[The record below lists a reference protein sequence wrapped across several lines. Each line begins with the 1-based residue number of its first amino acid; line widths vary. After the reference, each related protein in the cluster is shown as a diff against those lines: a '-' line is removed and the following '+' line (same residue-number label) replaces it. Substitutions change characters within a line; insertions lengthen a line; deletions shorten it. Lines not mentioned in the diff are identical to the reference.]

1 MTPEEF
7 KENYLM
13 NPEIRKT
20 MLTKTI
26 RYLRDSGDFDFDK
39 YADEEDS
46 DFTAFTPIDWRK
58 LLKVPRDQG
67 NCGSCWTFATAG
79 VVEGAVAKKYGKN
92 DYLSTQE
99 LVDCDKR
106 NNGCNGGIFDGA
118 FAYAVKSGLSLEV
131 NYPYKGK
138 QGICKVPASKTKYR
152 LASFTYCSNYTS
164 DKMCTEEIA
173 YKNLSKGPTAV
184 GIDGSVIQLYK
195 SGIFSGGCEEDNHA
209 VVVVGWGSSF
219 GQEYWIVRNSWSTS
233 WGEAGHIRIARN
245 TANNYSCFVANES
258 WSVTAS

>member
-1 MTPEEF
+1 MKSLRLVFCLLALALVSCSDELKANIINSFMNGPPKELFKVFHLIHEKEYDLNSEEGVRRYRIFKDNLKKINEVNSQKLSYELGVNQFADMTPKEF

-26 RYLRDSGDFDFDK
+26 RNLRESGDFDFDK

-46 DFTAFTPIDWRK
+46 DFTAFAPIDWRK
-58 LLKVPRDQG
+58 LLKVPRNQG

-118 FAYAVKSGLSLEV
+118 FAYAVKSELSL
-131 NYPYKGK
+131 
-138 QGICKVPASKTKYR
+138 
-152 LASFTYCSNYTS
+152 
-164 DKMCTEEIA
+164 
-173 YKNLSKGPTAV
+173 
-184 GIDGSVIQLYK
+184 
-195 SGIFSGGCEEDNHA
+195 
-209 VVVVGWGSSF
+209 
-219 GQEYWIVRNSWSTS
+219 
-233 WGEAGHIRIARN
+233 
-245 TANNYSCFVANES
+245 
-258 WSVTAS
+258 